1 MEKTIDFLRFFAD
14 FRVWKL
20 TLFQNLRPGINK
32 GGDDN
37 IIETPNPV
45 KGCYQARISELSV
58 KRYGAVGNKLVG
70 IHSDMSDFSHKKMG
84 FHGK

>member
-45 KGCYQARISELSV
+45 KGMLSGTNKRTFSEKGMVLS
-58 KRYGAVGNKLVG
+58 G
-70 IHSDMSDFSHKKMG
+70 INWWAFIAI
-84 FHGK
+84 

>member
-1 MEKTIDFLRFFAD
+1 MTTSLR
-14 FRVWKL
+14 L
-20 TLFQNLRPGINK
+20 PTQS
-32 GGDDN
+32 
-37 IIETPNPV
+37 

>member
-1 MEKTIDFLRFFAD
+1 MEIDAFPEFAA
-14 FRVWKL
+14 R
-20 TLFQNLRPGINK
+20 INK
-32 GGDDN
+32 GAM
-37 IIETPNPV
+37 TTSLRLPTQS